1 MKLLIIRYRYGYYSL
16 HPANPQFCANCSWKT
31 CFFRPT
37 TPTSPSSDPMVLQ
50 LTQLVAPSS
59 HTSYQPLKL
68 VPTCSSEQ
76 AFSWSVFQQDQVLLS
91 YTSEQ
96 LACFQRV
103 LSIFFPS
110 LTVLTREPID
120 WSRLPFPVLVCKL
133 HSCTE
138 QGFFIPHQWTAR
150 LLSTGSGFFL
160 SFVFPRYQLPFLF
173 CWIIEHW
180 SPCRIR
186 DKTVTYQ
193 FPPSI
198 PTYLRS
204 LFPLFLT
211 ANESLLLYCCIRL
224 PMNPCSF
231 TVASQWQQQ

>member
-1 MKLLIIRYRYGYYSL
+1 MKSLIIRYRYGYYSP

-37 TPTSPSSDPMVLQ
+37 TPISSSSYPMVLQ

-59 HTSYQPLKL
+59 HMSCQPLKL

-96 LACFQRV
+96 LACFQLV

-110 LTVLTREPID
+110 LTILTKEIFAC
-120 WSRLPFPVLVCKL
+120 SRLPFPVLVCKL

-138 QGFFIPHQWTAR
+138 QV
-150 LLSTGSGFFL
+150 FL
-160 SFVFPRYQLPFLF
+160 SHTSEQLACFQLVLDFPSFCNPPVPTAFSFLLNYWALIPMQDSGQNNGLPDPTIHSHMPAQSFFF
-173 CWIIEHW
+173 CFD
-180 SPCRIR
+180 C
-186 DKTVTYQ
+186 
-193 FPPSI
+193 
-198 PTYLRS
+198 
-204 LFPLFLT
+204 
-211 ANESLLLYCCIRL
+211 
-224 PMNPCSF
+224 
-231 TVASQWQQQ
+231 